1 MEIQSSETGRAR
13 VLDAQKQ
20 DRGSAQKVTRRPNA
34 IGRLTVLDVVTND
47 SQLASFLEGLD
58 HSGLHI
64 QCKDVEGT
72 SYEFEWAS
80 GYANGSQIR
89 IRGVLVG
96 GKMRPSSECRPLPS
110 GVIL

>member
-1 MEIQSSETGRAR
+1 METPSSETRSAR
-13 VLDAQKQ
+13 FFDAQKQ
-20 DRGSAQKVTRRPNA
+20 DRGWAQKVTRRPNA

-47 SQLASFLEGLD
+47 SQLASYLEGLD
-58 HSGLHI
+58 HSGLHV
-64 QCKDVEGT
+64 QCTDLEGA

-96 GKMRPSSECRPLPS
+96 G
-110 GVIL
+110 

>member
-1 MEIQSSETGRAR
+1 MDIPSSQTRNAR
-13 VLDAQKQ
+13 FFDAQKQ

-34 IGRLTVLDVVTND
+34 IGRLTVLDVVTSD
-47 SQLASFLEGLD
+47 GQLASFLEGLD

-64 QCKDVEGT
+64 QCTDLEGA
-72 SYEFEWAS
+72 SYDFEWAS

-96 GKMRPSSECRPLPS
+96 RG
-110 GVIL
+110 

>member
-1 MEIQSSETGRAR
+1 MEALRDETRAAR
-13 VLDAQKQ
+13 VLDAQRQ
-20 DRGSAQKVTRRPNA
+20 DRGWAQTKTRRPNA

-64 QCKDVEGT
+64 QCADVEGT
-72 SYEFEWAS
+72 SYEFEGAS

-96 GKMRPSSECRPLPS
+96 G
-110 GVIL
+110 